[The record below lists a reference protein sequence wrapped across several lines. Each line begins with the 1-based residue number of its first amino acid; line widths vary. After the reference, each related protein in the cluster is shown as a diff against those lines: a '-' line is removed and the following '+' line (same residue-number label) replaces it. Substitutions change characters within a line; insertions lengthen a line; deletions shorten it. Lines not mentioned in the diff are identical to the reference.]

1 MYRSMILAIGIVLV
15 GALTANAKVLPMTVT
30 AGNIKVGATRT
41 ANVAAG
47 YDEIDFYLTGMTGSA
62 AGLNTDGSQCRINII
77 SGRWTAG
84 STGAFWVPSQAPSTI
99 AFQSGT
105 TATFWEIPTH
115 SSINFDAYVSAAT
128 LWTNTTPDPSK
139 GLTNGGGRG
148 TQTSGNQYSFF
159 SGSWYTTNG
168 DANIVYPFPK
178 DKQGNAVT
186 YQGLGTDSTYL
197 AALYVTSAT
206 SDYGFAFDGAF
217 SFTYGGG
224 TVEVV
229 HFAIIP
235 EPSTLALVV
244 VAAVSGCAFARRRR
258 TVRRLATRH

>member
-1 MYRSMILAIGIVLV
+1 MNRSIILVIGIVLA
-15 GALTANAKVLPMTVT
+15 GALTANATSLPVSVT
-30 AGNIKVGATRT
+30 AGNIAVGCTRT
-41 ANVAAG
+41 VGVAAG
-47 YDEIDFYLTGMTGSA
+47 YDEVDFYLTGMKGAA

-84 STGAFWVPSQAPSTI
+84 SNGAFWVPSQAPSTI

-105 TATFWEIPTH
+105 TATFWQIPTH

-148 TQTSGNQYSFF
+148 LQTSGNQYNFF

-178 DKQGNAVT
+178 DKNGNAVT
-186 YQGLGTDSTYL
+186 YQGLGTDSTFI
-197 AALYVTSAT
+197 AALYVTTAT
-206 SDYGFAFDGAF
+206 PSIGLAFDGAF

-229 HFAIIP
+229 HWGVP
-235 EPSTLALVV
+235 EPSTFALVA
-244 VAAVSGCAFARRRR
+244 VAASVGLVFVRRAARRGRP
-258 TVRRLATRH
+258 